1 MNGWVIVCI
10 AMIIAVIA
18 YSYLRQISFSI
29 MASVCCVAILAIS
42 FTPDTFYSLAFR
54 PHDLVDPERSYTV
67 LTSMFSHS
75 QSVLSHIFFNVMILA
90 LIGFTFEQRIG
101 TRPFMLIYMIAGLF
115 GTLVF
120 AALRWDTAVA
130 VVGASGAISGVLGAF
145 VRTYPNE
152 RMMFLFLP
160 IGSVPAWMV
169 IGFFLLL
176 QLVFVVGSSNVA
188 VEAHLGGFVT
198 GMVIAPYIIRM
209 PLHRRVKKMISL
221 NALRRLAST
230 AELKSILRRIEDE
243 EIPDVRSAWIEEFL
257 SKARCPHC
265 GAPIKITRESITC
278 QRGHML

>member
-10 AMIIAVIA
+10 AMIVAAIA

-29 MASVCCVAILAIS
+29 MASVCCVAVLAIS
-42 FTPDTFYSLAFR
+42 FAPGTFSSLAFH

-67 LTSMFSHS
+67 LTSMFAHS
-75 QSVLSHIFFNVMILA
+75 QSAITHIFFNIMILA

-101 TRPFMLIYMIAGLF
+101 TRSFVIIYMIAGLC

-120 AALRWDTAVA
+120 AALRWDTVAA
-130 VVGASGAISGVLGAF
+130 VVGASGAISGILGAF
-145 VRTYPNE
+145 VRMYPNE
-152 RMMFLFLP
+152 RMTFLFVP

-169 IGFFLLL
+169 IGLFLLL
-176 QLVFVVGSSNVA
+176 QLVFVFGNANIA

-198 GMVIAPYIIRM
+198 GLVIAPYIVRM

-221 NALRRLAST
+221 NALRRLART

-265 GAPIKITRESITC
+265 GAPIRITRESITC
-278 QRGHML
+278 QRGHLL